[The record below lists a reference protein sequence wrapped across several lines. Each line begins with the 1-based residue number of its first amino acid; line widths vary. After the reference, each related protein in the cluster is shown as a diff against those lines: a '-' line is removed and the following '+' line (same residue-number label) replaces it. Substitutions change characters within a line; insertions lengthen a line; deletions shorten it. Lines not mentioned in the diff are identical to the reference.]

1 MRQVLL
7 LLAFV
12 CSTALSATHLITGDF
27 TFEHQSTGAN
37 TSTYKVTLHLY
48 RDLNGI
54 NLPSSATVYYK
65 KLSQSTAT
73 PLALTQNSS
82 NSYNLASN
90 CGSSYGVGVVTY
102 EGTVTVDNN
111 SGYDFYYTTC
121 CRPSGITNLA
131 NPSSQSIYISS
142 VLVTGKPAIRSYN
155 NSPAIQPGIATAYV
169 NTNFP
174 FEICQADQDGDS
186 LSFQIVPAK
195 SNATTNIAY
204 ATGHSNSA
212 PLGNSSM
219 VSIDSTK
226 RLLVVNSPMQQNSIV
241 NVKIVEWSKDTT
253 GTFKI
258 MGITE
263 REILVN
269 IVAAPA
275 TTPSNVSA
283 TGAVGSYGTKD
294 VLVTTADAVF
304 PTSANFDGVQ
314 VQLFDG
320 NGNAN
325 SVTGSTVMSSSY
337 QAFAFHTAD
346 TLQPGPYTMIFAEN
360 TTDSMAISGYCGK
373 RLIDTI
379 SFFVAPPPPVLVG
392 PTDSIYGANATYNVL
407 NYQWLDSASFS
418 ITNGTVVTWQPDY
431 SQFDIAWGPAN
442 ATGTFTLIGYANG
455 GSDTATVTVEVN
467 GIGIIECFGDL
478 VLYPNPARDL
488 IHIAGALEGTTYTLS
503 DLSGRVMDQGLLDG
517 GRLPVA
523 HLPNG
528 TYVLVLD
535 GPTPWIQRIQILH

>member
-1 MRQVLL
+1 MRNVF
-7 LLAFV
+7 LAIALIV
-12 CSTALSATHLITGDF
+12 SVSLSASHLLTGHF
-27 TFEHQSTGAN
+27 SFEHQSTGAN

-54 NLPSSATVYYK
+54 TLPTSSTVYYK
-65 KLSQSTAT
+65 KLNQQTASS
-73 PLALTQNSS
+73 LSLTQNSS

-121 CRPSGITNLA
+121 CRPFGITNLA

-142 VLVTGKPAIRSYN
+142 ILVTGKPAIRSYN
-155 NSPAIQPGIATAYV
+155 NSPVIQPDIATAYV
-169 NTNFP
+169 NTYFP

-186 LSFQIVPAK
+186 LSFQIIPAK
-195 SNATTNIAY
+195 SAATTNISY
-204 ATGHSNSA
+204 ATGYSNTS
-212 PLGNSSM
+212 PLGISSM
-219 VSIDSTK
+219 VSIDTAN
-226 RLLVVNSPMQQNSIV
+226 RLLIVNSPMQQNSIV

-283 TGAVGSYGTKD
+283 TGAVGSYGTKE
-294 VLVTTADAVF
+294 VLVTTAAPVF
-304 PTSANFDGVQ
+304 PTSGNFDGVQ
-314 VQLFDG
+314 IQLFDG

-325 SVTGSTVMSSSY
+325 SVTGSTVMSSNY

-346 TLQPGPYTMIFAEN
+346 TMQPGPYTMIFSEN
-360 TTDSMAISGYCGK
+360 VLDSMAINGYCGK

-392 PTDSIYGANATYNVL
+392 PSDSIYGANATYNVL

-431 SQFDIAWGPAN
+431 SLFDIAWGPAN

-455 GSDTATVTVEVN
+455 DSDTATVTVEVN

-478 VLYPNPARDL
+478 ALYPNPARDL
-488 IHIAGALEGTTYTLS
+488 IHIAGSLEGTTYTLS
-503 DLSGRVMDQGLLDG
+503 DLSGRVMDQGLLEG

-528 TYVLVLD
+528 TYILVLD
-535 GPTPWIQRIQILH
+535 GATPWVQRVQILH

>member
-1 MRQVLL
+1 MRNVLL

-12 CSTALSATHLITGDF
+12 FSTALSATHLITGDF

-65 KLSQSTAT
+65 KLSQSSAT
-73 PLALTQNSS
+73 SLALTQNSS

-90 CGSSYGVGVVTY
+90 CGSSYGVGVVSY

-219 VSIDSTK
+219 VSIDTAN

-241 NVKIVEWSKDTT
+241 NVRIVEWSKDTT

-275 TTPSNVSA
+275 TTPSNVSV

-294 VLVTTADAVF
+294 VLVTTADPVF

-314 VQLFDG
+314 AQLFDG
-320 NGNAN
+320 NGNSN
-325 SVTGSTVMSSSY
+325 
-337 QAFAFHTAD
+337 
-346 TLQPGPYTMIFAEN
+346 
-360 TTDSMAISGYCGK
+360 
-373 RLIDTI
+373 
-379 SFFVAPPPPVLVG
+379 
-392 PTDSIYGANATYNVL
+392 
-407 NYQWLDSASFS
+407 
-418 ITNGTVVTWQPDY
+418 
-431 SQFDIAWGPAN
+431 
-442 ATGTFTLIGYANG
+442 
-455 GSDTATVTVEVN
+455 TVT
-467 GIGIIECFGDL
+467 
-478 VLYPNPARDL
+478 
-488 IHIAGALEGTTYTLS
+488 
-503 DLSGRVMDQGLLDG
+503 
-517 GRLPVA
+517 
-523 HLPNG
+523 
-528 TYVLVLD
+528 
-535 GPTPWIQRIQILH
+535 

>member
-1 MRQVLL
+1 MRNVF
-7 LLAFV
+7 LAIALFASV
-12 CSTALSATHLITGDF
+12 SLSASHLLTGHF
-27 TFEHQSTGAN
+27 SFEHQSTGTN

-54 NLPSSATVYYK
+54 TLPTSPTVYYK
-65 KLSQSTAT
+65 KLNQTTASSIS
-73 PLALTQNSS
+73 LNQNSS
-82 NSYNLASN
+82 NSYNLTAN
-90 CGSSYGVGVVTY
+90 CGSSFGVGVVSY

-111 SGYDFYYTTC
+111 SGYDFYYSTC
-121 CRPSGITNLA
+121 CRPASISNLS
-131 NPSSQSIYISS
+131 NPSSQSTYITSI
-142 VLVTGKPAIRSYN
+142 LVTGKPAIRSYN
-155 NSPAIQPGIATAYV
+155 NSPPIQPGISTAYV
-169 NTNFP
+169 NNTFP
-174 FEICQADQDGDS
+174 FEICQADPDGDS

-195 SNATTNIAY
+195 SAATTNIPY
-204 ATGHSNSA
+204 ATGYSNA
-212 PLGNSSM
+212 YPLGTGNS
-219 VSIDSTK
+219 VAIDTAN
-226 RLLVVNSPMQQNSIV
+226 RLIVVNSGVQQNSVV
-241 NVKIVEWSKDTT
+241 NVKIIEWSKDTT

-258 MGITE
+258 MGVTE
-263 REILVN
+263 REILFN
-269 IVAAPA
+269 IVAAP
-275 TTPSNVSA
+275 TSTPSNVSA
-283 TGAVGSYGTKD
+283 SGAAGSYGTKD
-294 VLVTTADAVF
+294 VLVTTAAPVF
-304 PTSANFDGVQ
+304 PTSDNFDGVQ

-360 TTDSMAISGYCGK
+360 VMDSMAISGYCGK

-392 PTDSIYGANATYNVL
+392 PTDSIYGTNATYNVL

-503 DLSGRVMDQGLLDG
+503 DLSGRVMDRGLLDG

-535 GPTPWIQRIQILH
+535 GTTPWIQRIQILH

>member
-1 MRQVLL
+1 MRRILF
-7 LLAFV
+7 LLAFMF
-12 CSTALSATHLITGDF
+12 STLLSASHLITGNF
-27 TFEHQSTGAN
+27 IFEHQSTGAN

-54 NLPSSATVYYK
+54 TLPSSATVYYK
-65 KLSQSTAT
+65 KLNQSTAT
-73 PLALTQNSS
+73 ALSLSQNSS
-82 NSYNLASN
+82 NSYNLSSN
-90 CGSSYGVGVVTY
+90 CGSNYGVGVVSY
-102 EGTVTVDNN
+102 EGTVTIDNF

-121 CRPSGITNLA
+121 CRPFGITNLA

-142 VLVTGKPAIRSYN
+142 ILVTGKPAIRSYN

-169 NTNFP
+169 NTYFP

-186 LSFQIVPAK
+186 LSFQIIPAK
-195 SNATTNIAY
+195 SAANTNIAY
-204 ATGHSNSA
+204 ATGHSNTA

-219 VSIDSTK
+219 MSIDTAN

-253 GTFKI
+253 GIFKI

-325 SVTGSTVMSSSY
+325 TVTGSTVMSSSY

-346 TLQPGPYTMIFAEN
+346 TLQPGPYTMLFAEN

-517 GRLPVA
+517 RRLPVA